1 MLPAEVHLV
10 ESWRDEVLEMR
21 RVLGDLLLVLL
32 SRDHVDTPSH
42 VKLRN
47 QMNALRVVHSMLLP
61 ALDKLVFELL
71 GLLRENIR
79 SLLEIAT
86 NEFLIDN
93 ALRRVPH

>member
-1 MLPAEVHLV
+1 
-10 ESWRDEVLEMR
+10 
-21 RVLGDLLLVLL
+21 
-32 SRDHVDTPSH
+32 
-42 VKLRN
+42 
-47 QMNALRVVHSMLLP
+47 MNALRVVHSMLLP